1 MEHLCNLKIDQVI
14 QKPVPHIS
22 GHTYHRIAQDSQAE
36 LSADL
41 CISLSQAVSQEQG
54 ICVI

>member
-1 MEHLCNLKIDQVI
+1 MKIDQVI